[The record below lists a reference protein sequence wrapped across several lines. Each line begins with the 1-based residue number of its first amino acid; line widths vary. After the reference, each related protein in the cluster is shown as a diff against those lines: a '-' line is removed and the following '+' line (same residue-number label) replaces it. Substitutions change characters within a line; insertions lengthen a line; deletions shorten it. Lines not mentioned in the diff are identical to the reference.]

1 MNQSALDFA
10 IQLHPDLW
18 QIKDLL
24 SQDELNELL
33 YRISVEE
40 QWHKLDLQQDFNR
53 ETVSWQTDGLLDWLW
68 IGLNDL
74 DFSKFG
80 LIFRTVMIWRDHEG
94 YIISNHVDNE
104 RVVAA
109 MQIYLSPTLTTLG
122 TWFLDDI
129 EIPFVQNTGYL
140 MHNRNTMVHGMKN
153 TVPSG
158 YTRLSLYAL
167 FDQRA

>member
-1 MNQSALDFA
+1 
-10 IQLHPDLW
+10 
-18 QIKDLL
+18 
-24 SQDELNELL
+24 
-33 YRISVEE
+33 
-40 QWHKLDLQQDFNR
+40 
-53 ETVSWQTDGLLDWLW
+53 
-68 IGLNDL
+68 
-74 DFSKFG
+74 
-80 LIFRTVMIWRDHEG
+80 MIWRDHEG
-94 YIISNHVDNE
+94 YTISNHVDNE

-140 MHNRNTMVHGMKN
+140 MHNRNAMVHGMKN

-158 YTRLSLYAL
+158 YTRISLYAL